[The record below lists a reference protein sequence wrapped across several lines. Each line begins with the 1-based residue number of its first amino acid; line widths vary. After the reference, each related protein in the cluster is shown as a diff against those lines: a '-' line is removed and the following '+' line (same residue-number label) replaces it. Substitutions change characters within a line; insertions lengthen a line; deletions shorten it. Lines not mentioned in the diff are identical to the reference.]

1 MYNVLSVV
9 TQCLNKIFGASFKAA
24 LKEVKNI
31 LNKANSVTGFEL
43 LLAYF
48 PVQKEKNTNLL
59 AFQA

>member
-1 MYNVLSVV
+1 
-9 TQCLNKIFGASFKAA
+9 LNKIFGASFKAA

-48 PVQKEKNTNLL
+48 PV
-59 AFQA
+59 